1 MKLQGHGYLTPL
13 DPDTPG
19 FLMADLETSCQE
31 FILHFH
37 RSVYPWKLAFVYRPM
52 PCKCGVLAET
62 SVTSVIFAC

>member
-19 FLMADLETSCQE
+19 VLMAALETSCQE
-31 FILHFH
+31 FILHVH
-37 RSVYPWKLAFVYRPM
+37 MSVYPWKPAFVYRLM
-52 PCKCGVLAET
+52 LCKCGVLADT